1 MELQQLLDRTNEVLS
16 NIQIQHRSTLTTND
30 NLHKR
35 LGDIKD
41 FLFSFIDEIGE
52 DIVISGKFPEFDT
65 LEKIEVISD
74 REKVYKESIFL
85 VDNYIDDLQE
95 FYKSTKDLEIQND
108 YMAKAKELRVLL
120 AKLTS
125 VCPEMNEK
133 EDGSNED
140 DTEEKT
146 KGSPIKRPKI

>member
-1 MELQQLLDRTNEVLS
+1 MKPQVLLDKTNELLS
-16 NIQIQHRSTLTTND
+16 NIQIQHRSTLRTHD

-41 FLFSFIDEIGE
+41 FLFGFIDEIGE
-52 DIVISGKFPEFDT
+52 DIVILWEFPKFS
-65 LEKIEVISD
+65 KIENIDIISD
-74 REKVYKESIFL
+74 REKIYNESVFL
-85 VDNYIDDLQE
+85 VENYLDDLVE
-95 FYKSTKDLEIQND
+95 FYTSTKDLEIQND

-133 EDGSNED
+133 EDDED
-140 DTEEKT
+140 QDDMEKQ
-146 KGSPIKRPKI
+146 SPIKRPKI